1 MEKFSGEG
9 LVRPEALVSKV
20 KCKETAEALA
30 RKANYGMAAST
41 KESYRTAIN
50 HLRRCEEE
58 SGVDMSLPF
67 DDSKTF
73 EFLGWMEARGLKS
86 RSMSTYLSGIR
97 ALHIAS
103 GFTEPFLRNPMVK
116 LILRGQDNFDK
127 LEDRMTGELG
137 KLPVTKD
144 VMMLIKKNLL
154 KTDWSR
160 LEKRLLWAVFTLA
173 WSGSFR
179 IHELV
184 SRSTAEFDS
193 QTTLLWQDVS
203 FSEVELKGEKI
214 KSVSVHIKSPKVDR
228 IGAGDNI
235 QVFQLNN
242 FMCPVAAMDKFRA
255 ESKCKEEKEMPVFR
269 KACGLCVSGA
279 EINRRLAVLTKEVG
293 NLVPGGVIK
302 SHSFRSGVPS
312 EMAKN
317 GESSEAIQAVGRWKS
332 DAYRVYVKLPLSRRA
347 DMARKAGK

>member
-1 MEKFSGEG
+1 MKKFNGEG
-9 LVRPEALVSKV
+9 LVKPEALLAKV
-20 KCKETAEALA
+20 KRKETAEALA
-30 RKANYGMAAST
+30 RKANYGLASST

-58 SGVDMSLPF
+58 IGVDMSLPF
-67 DDSKTF
+67 DDNKTL
-73 EFLGWMEARGLKS
+73 EFLGWMEARGLRS
-86 RSMSTYLSGIR
+86 RSMSTYLSGVR

-103 GFTEPFLRNPMVK
+103 GFKEPFLRNPMVK
-116 LILRGQDNFDK
+116 LILRGQDNYDK
-127 LEDRMTGELG
+127 LEDRMTGKLG

-144 VMMLIKKNLL
+144 IMMLIKKNLI

-160 LEKRLLWAVFTLA
+160 LEKRLLWSIFTLA

-184 SRSTAEFDS
+184 SRSAAEFDS
-193 QTTLLWQDVS
+193 QSTLLWRDVS
-203 FSEVELKGEKI
+203 FSEVEVKGEKVKAMSI
-214 KSVSVHIKSPKVDR
+214 HVKSPKVDR

-242 FMCPVAAMDKFRA
+242 FMCPVGAMEKYRS
-255 ESKCKEEKEMPVFR
+255 ESKCKEEHEMPVFR
-269 KACGLCVSGA
+269 GASGLCVSGA
-279 EINRRLAVLTKEVG
+279 QINRKLLVLTEEIDS
-293 NLVPGGVIK
+293 LVPGGVVQ

-332 DAYRVYVKLPLSRRA
+332 DAYKVYVKLPLSRRA
-347 DMARKAGK
+347 EMARKVGK